1 MIRHLR
7 TVNPPPMI
15 TANLKIDI
23 LQFRPLGGVFP
34 ITATF
39 SLIDTGPD
47 VKVVEGNIFVTE
59 KEPVSLVF
67 QLSNPAFVFVGVA
80 FDAQTPDS
88 DVGAT
93 EFPTVTINR
102 LATGHPPR
110 NSLTVLDA
118 NNPANKNKR
127 YTYALLI
134 QKKSTGEIGLID
146 PIIINDGGA

>member
-1 MIRHLR
+1 
-7 TVNPPPMI
+7 MI
-15 TANLKIDI
+15 TANLKVDI

-34 ITATF
+34 ITCSI
-39 SLIDTGPD
+39 SLIEPSSG
-47 VKVVEGNIFVTE
+47 VKVHEGNIVVTD
-59 KEPVSLVF
+59 KEPASLVF
-67 QLSNPAFVFVGVA
+67 QLSNPAYVFVGVA

-102 LATGHPPR
+102 LATGNPPR

-118 NNPANKNKR
+118 NNPANAKKR

-134 QKKSTGEIGLID
+134 QKKATGEIGLID
-146 PIIINDGGA
+146 PVIINDGGP